1 MAGIFGQVIVG
12 LVSDKVW
19 FWGGRRRPFILIG
32 GTLAA
37 LMILALPN
45 LEVIGNALGMDSI
58 IGVALVVALT
68 LDLSINISFNP
79 TRSVIADV
87 TPLGEKRTKGYTI
100 MQTVSGFFGVLA
112 YLIGAFIS
120 NYTLIYIGAGIVFLF
135 SILPIFFIEEPR
147 SLEAEKN
154 ELTLSLIHI

>member
-1 MAGIFGQVIVG
+1 MLAIQKKLSNTFYALLSLPATAMGFALCVQIAALSWILNTKYGFSLEDIGLVWLAGPMAGIFGQVIVG

-45 LEVIGNALGMDSI
+45 LDVIDSALGLDSI
-58 IGVALVVALT
+58 MGVALVVALT

-87 TPLGEKRTKGYTI
+87 TPLGEKRSKSDDEKG
-100 MQTVSGFFGVLA
+100 V
-112 YLIGAFIS
+112 
-120 NYTLIYIGAGIVFLF
+120 
-135 SILPIFFIEEPR
+135 
-147 SLEAEKN
+147 
-154 ELTLSLIHI
+154 